1 MRIPKKFKLYNFFLS
16 SSSWRVRI
24 VLNLKQIKYEYIPI
38 NILKPE
44 GDQLTSQ
51 YTQINPMNQVPTL
64 EVDGNIITESMAIC
78 EYLEECVPDPP
89 LLPQDP
95 IKKAQVR
102 AFCEMINAG
111 TQPFTNMRTLKAVEA
126 RQVDPQEWAQYWLNS
141 RFASMEKFLLESKGK
156 YCFGDTITLGDAFLL
171 PMVQGT
177 VKRFNI
183 NLEMFPNIESVVS
196 SLKDVQE
203 FKDAHPLNQ
212 IDAPKSPK
220 PARQQTSA
228 RTA

>member
-1 MRIPKKFKLYNFFLS
+1 MKIPTKFKLYNFCLS

-24 VLNLKQIKYEYIPI
+24 VLNLKKIKYEYVPI

-51 YTQINPMNQVPTL
+51 YTQLNPMNQVPTL
-64 EVDGNIITESMAIC
+64 EVDGNIITESMAIS

-89 LLPQDP
+89 LYPRDP
-95 IKKAQVR
+95 LKKAQVR
-102 AFCEMINAG
+102 SFCEMINAG
-111 TQPFTNMRTLKAVEA
+111 TQPFTNHRTLKAVEA
-126 RQVDPQEWAQYWLNS
+126 RQIDPQEWAQYWLNS
-141 RFASMEKFLLESKGK
+141 RFDSMDRYLLSNKGK

-183 NLEMFPNIESVVS
+183 NLENFPNIESVVS
-196 SLKDVQE
+196 NLKDVPE
-203 FKDAHPLNQ
+203 FKEAHPLNQ

-220 PARQQTSA
+220 AGKQETCARA
-228 RTA
+228 A